1 VKDGIVDV
9 TDWPQYQPGPLVG
22 AKRFLAVNNEF
33 IADESREKFVL
44 SYAPRG
50 FLKCVRTLA
59 TQIE

>member
-9 TDWPQYQPGPLVG
+9 MDWRKFTPGPLV
-22 AKRFLAVNNEF
+22 AMQRFVAANNEF

-44 SYAPRG
+44 TYAPRG

-59 TQIE
+59 TQI